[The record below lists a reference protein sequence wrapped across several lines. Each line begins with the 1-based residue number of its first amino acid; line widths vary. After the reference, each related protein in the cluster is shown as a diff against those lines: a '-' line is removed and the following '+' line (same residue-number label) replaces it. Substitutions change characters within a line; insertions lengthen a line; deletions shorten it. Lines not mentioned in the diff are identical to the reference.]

1 MTDKELHKLRRSE
14 LLEIMLNLKS
24 ESDRLKQEN
33 EELRLAINER
43 NVSLEKSGNI
53 AEAALQLSGIFEKAQ
68 QAVDIYLTS
77 IKNIDEQKNK
87 IISDA
92 ELKAEKIISEA
103 KKYAEEIRNRTDGET
118 TKKS

>member
-14 LLEIMLNLKS
+14 LLEIMLNLKM

-33 EELRLAINER
+33 EELRLTLNER

-68 QAVDIYLTS
+68 QAADIYLTS
-77 IKNIDEQKNK
+77 VEKTYQQKDK

-92 ELKAEKIISEA
+92 EAKAAKIISDAE
-103 KKYAEEIRNRTDGET
+103 KYAGEIRRQAEKET
-118 TKKS
+118 AKT

>member
-14 LLEIMLNLKS
+14 LLEIMLNLKT

-33 EELRLAINER
+33 EELRLTLNEK

-68 QAVDIYLTS
+68 QAADIYLSS
-77 IKNIDEQKNK
+77 IKKTYEQKDK
-87 IISDA
+87 IISEA
-92 ELKAEKIISEA
+92 QSKAEKIINDA
-103 KKYAEEIRNRTDGET
+103 KIYAEEI
-118 TKKS
+118 KSQAESEK